1 MVLVRMIR
9 GACLVGI
16 AALGSWVALPAVT
29 SAINVAGASPVPA
42 EACATLH
49 LSATPRVNAQNAPNE
64 TIKNTVTS
72 CAAAPETVTL
82 TQHISGPFTPVAASG
97 ASSRTWVLTL
107 APGQAELKV
116 QHIPYSCCGTY
127 TVRDQVVSSAGQL
140 LAKRSVTFTFA

>member
-16 AALGSWVALPAVT
+16 TAGSLVVLPAVT
-29 SAINVAGASPVPA
+29 SASGVAAAAPA
-42 EACATLH
+42 AVAACATLH

-72 CAAAPETVTL
+72 CATGPETVTL
-82 TQHISGPFTPVAASG
+82 IQHISGPFTPAAASS

-107 APGQAELKV
+107 APGQAKLKV

-127 TVRDQVVSSAGQL
+127 TVKDQVFSSAGQL